1 MSGRRAPAAPT
12 YASLLADGWKQ
23 VVHSAE
29 VDPDTDECPGCGGG
43 YTDCPCPRP
52 TMDDHEYQTVADAR
66 GNEVLMARPE
76 ANAKVLARLQRRFL
90 ASRKRPLTR

>member
-23 VVHSAE
+23 VVFATD
-29 VDPDTDECPGCGGG
+29 VDPDTDECPGCGAD
-43 YTDCPCPRP
+43 YTECGCPGP
-52 TMDDHEYQTVADAR
+52 TMDDHEYRTVADGR

-90 ASRKRPLTR
+90 ASRNGR

>member
-23 VVHSAE
+23 VVFATD

-43 YTDCPCPRP
+43 YTDCPCPGP

-66 GNEVLMARPE
+66 GGEVLMARPAPDE
-76 ANAKVLARLQRRFL
+76 ANPKVVKRL
-90 ASRKRPLTR
+90 RKRFPAAR